1 MGIFLAAI
9 IAQLIARSMTDWE
22 AMKNVLTVSAIL
34 TVLPMAN
41 LASPL
46 LVMLRIPSMSRELY
60 EKCRQSGQEERL
72 LYELV
77 ITSKDLILPVDA
89 VLIHPSGTICYC
101 PKKDIST
108 KKAEEYLNGMLGK
121 WKLNKN
127 ARVITEEPDI
137 FKTAWRHASRLRAF
151 GGYGRDLR
159 RRAFKKSFDIRTAA
173 DPAVKRKERNAG
185 DYHRNERGR
194 TAAG

>member
-1 MGIFLAAI
+1 MIHWKQKGSFGHRAFYKKKQGFFVGIFLAAI

-127 ARVITEEPDI
+127 ARVITEERTFLKRLGAMP
-137 FKTAWRHASRLRAF
+137 HACGLSEDTEGTYVAEL
-151 GGYGRDLR
+151 L
-159 RRAFKKSFDIRTAA
+159 KNLSI
-173 DPAVKRKERNAG
+173 
-185 DYHRNERGR
+185 
-194 TAAG
+194 